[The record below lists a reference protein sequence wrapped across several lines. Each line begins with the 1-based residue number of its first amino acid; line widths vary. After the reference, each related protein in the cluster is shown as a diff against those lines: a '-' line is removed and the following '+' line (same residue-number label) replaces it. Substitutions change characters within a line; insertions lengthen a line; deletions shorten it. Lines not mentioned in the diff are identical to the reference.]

1 VNAAANSIF
10 GMNAEAWLERAER
23 LRHELTR
30 LRAVELD
37 EMSGTRTDEDD
48 ARERVVFARWLRR
61 EFSDEPPEDTKT
73 LALFPEASVGS

>member
-1 VNAAANSIF
+1 
-10 GMNAEAWLERAER
+10 MNAEAWLERAER

-30 LRAVELD
+30 LRAAELEEMIEPSPD
-37 EMSGTRTDEDD
+37 EHDT
-48 ARERVVFARWLRR
+48 RERVVIARWLRS